1 MPIRFTLYKR
11 VHMYCKEKFSGKNK
25 YFLTQNIRKLKD
37 GSSMSKILCWIIEAI
52 VGLRSDSI

>member
-1 MPIRFTLYKR
+1 MPIRFTQYKR
-11 VHMYCKEKFSGKNK
+11 VHMYCKEKFSVKK
-25 YFLTQNIRKLKD
+25 SFLTQNIRKLKD